1 MVTAPSSSARRHTP
15 ESSDRAAGRSSGAG
29 DEAVAN
35 AMALIQLSG
44 VVQGTFA
51 RMADRY
57 GLTPVQAR
65 LLCVLAEGSR
75 GMAELA
81 QIFGVGKASLTGQVD
96 RAAQRGLVE
105 RSAVP
110 GDRRAVQVVLTDD
123 GRRAAREFHAAVT
136 VELSGFLDSLSQA
149 QRAGFRDAA
158 ATVSHA
164 AGHPG
169 VWGPCRSC

>member
-57 GLTPVQAR
+57 GLTPV
-65 LLCVLAEGSR
+65 LLAEGSR